1 MPLMP
6 WQQDAADIAL
16 EYDPDTR
23 RLIYREVTLTVPRQ
37 SGKTTL
43 ILALAMQRAFMGAA
57 QNITYAAQT
66 RKDARQK
73 WEDDQLPILKRSS
86 FGPLFRARK
95 TFGSEAFIF
104 ANGSKYGL
112 VAVTKKSGHGPT
124 IDLGFIDEAFAQ
136 ADARLE
142 QAFKPSMITRPSA
155 QLYVVSTAGE
165 SQAVSPYLWGKVQA
179 GRVRAEMGLTQRIAY
194 IEYSAPDDAD
204 PGDPATWHTCM
215 PALGQV
221 RADGSG
227 VTEDAIAAEFE
238 SMELREFRRAYL
250 NQWVDAFPDEWL
262 VIRREDW
269 AACADPGSPRPLP
282 KVAIAADASPDQA
295 SGAIGVAGKR
305 PDGRLVV
312 EVPEGDHR
320 AGVGWIVP
328 RLVELKR
335 EYRPCAIII
344 DPRGPA
350 AGLIDEAERAGIE
363 VVKPG
368 SNDVAQAFAQF
379 YTGVADQSLVHLA
392 QVDVAAALAGAAR
405 RPLGDGAFAWARKST
420 SVDISPLVAVNLAA
434 WGHGKF
440 GGRSYDVLRSVA
452 APS

>member
-1 MPLMP
+1 MP
-6 WQQDAADIAL
+6 WQQEVADIAL
-16 EYDPDTR
+16 EQDPATG
-23 RLIYREVTLTVPRQ
+23 RLAYREVTLTVPRQ

-73 WEDDQLPILKRSS
+73 WEDDQLPILKRSA

-165 SQAVSPYLWGKVQA
+165 SQAASPYLWGKVQA
-179 GRVRAEMGLTQRIAY
+179 GRVRAEMGLTSRIAY
-194 IEYSAPDDAD
+194 FEWSAQDDAD
-204 PGDPATWHTCM
+204 PGDPLTWYSCM
-215 PALGQV
+215 PALGIV
-221 RADGSG
+221 REDGAG

-250 NQWVDAFPDEWL
+250 NQWVDAFPEEWL
-262 VIRREDW
+262 VISREDW
-269 AACADPGSPRPLP
+269 AACADPGSPRPHRP
-282 KVAIAADASPDQA
+282 VAVAADASPDQV
-295 SGAIGVAGKR
+295 SGAIAVAGR
-305 PDGRLVV
+305 RDDGKTVV
-312 EVPEGDHR
+312 EIPEGDHR
-320 AGVGWIVP
+320 AGVSWIVP
-328 RLVELKR
+328 RLLELKR
-335 EYRPCAIII
+335 DHRPCAVVI

-350 AGLIDEAERAGIE
+350 AGLIDGAEKAGLEIT
-363 VVKPG
+363 KPG
-368 SNDVAQAFAQF
+368 VNDVAQAFAQF
-379 YTGVADQSLVHLA
+379 YTGVSDQSMVHLA
-392 QVDVAAALAGAAR
+392 QVDLAAALAGAAR
-405 RPLGDGAFAWARKST
+405 RPLGDGAFAWARKSAA
-420 SVDISPLVAVNLAA
+420 VDISPLVAANLAA
-434 WGHGKF
+434 WAHGKF
-440 GGRSYDVLRSVA
+440 GRAYDLMKSVA
-452 APS
+452 PPT